1 MSRRDDDTAL
11 IGLVIG
17 LAIILFIVYV
27 AVWVATVVVNVAA
40 VLGTVYGA
48 GSAIKNYISS
58 FKENVI
64 DSNRK
69 VINPTA

>member
-40 VLGTVYGA
+40 ALGTVYGA
-48 GSAIKNYISS
+48 GRAIKNYISS

>member
-1 MSRRDDDTAL
+1 MSRRDDDDTAL

-27 AVWVATVVVNVAA
+27 VVLVATVIVNVA
-40 VLGTVYGA
+40 VGTVYGA

-69 VINPTA
+69 AINPTA

>member
-27 AVWVATVVVNVAA
+27 A
-40 VLGTVYGA
+40 VYGA